1 MVRFRGGNVMY
12 QSGFLP
18 PVYQATVLRDE
29 GAPIQNLMPLLTRAQ
44 FEVPPNP
51 PATLS
56 PMIAARSTDRW
67 WPYEVIARTTASVVN
82 RKITGSIPV
91 GPCIWPL
98 ASPPEPDPP
107 FRCVERLIARRAAA
121 SRRCQ
126 ERNNRAARAGSPLR
140 DSPERFRG
148 YTRAATPRL
157 IRLQNQLLL
166 SGNRNTTGSAAPR
179 RVARSNCLKPEPLA
193 HRIEVVKKTTYQVE
207 RTDYCG

>member
-1 MVRFRGGNVMY
+1 MSPRTPAVGDRRPHHPSSGYAISQRIRKRVEEAPSAGPRRSPACARCGIADCSRSIGNSPSRWPSMTWSACPTCSPRLIYEAQRTSNRV
-12 QSGFLP
+12 
-18 PVYQATVLRDE
+18 
-29 GAPIQNLMPLLTRAQ
+29 PLLTRAQ

-121 SRRCQ
+121 CRRCQ
-126 ERNNRAARAGSPLR
+126 ERNNRAAG
-140 DSPERFRG
+140 
-148 YTRAATPRL
+148 
-157 IRLQNQLLL
+157 
-166 SGNRNTTGSAAPR
+166 
-179 RVARSNCLKPEPLA
+179 
-193 HRIEVVKKTTYQVE
+193 
-207 RTDYCG
+207 